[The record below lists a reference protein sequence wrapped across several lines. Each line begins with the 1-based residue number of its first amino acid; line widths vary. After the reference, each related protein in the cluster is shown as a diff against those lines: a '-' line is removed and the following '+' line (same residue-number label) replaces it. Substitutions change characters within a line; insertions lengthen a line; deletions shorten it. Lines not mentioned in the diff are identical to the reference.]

1 MADKR
6 QRRAREI
13 QREKGIPYTAALREA
28 DEEWA
33 ERQAAAASEA
43 SDRSETAA
51 E

>member
-28 DEEWA
+28 DAEWA
-33 ERQAAAASEA
+33 ERQAAASEA